1 MLPIITIA
9 RQYGSGGHEVG
20 ERLAEKLNVPLLDKQ
35 LIAMAAK
42 KSGLSEEVFE
52 KADEKAGNSLLYSIR
67 GLTWKKALVLAFALQ
82 HGNGSVNK
90 FFARLDQQGADAT
103 QGVFATILTCAK
115 QSLTEAVHK
124 FILANAER
132 QRALRNMI

>member
-52 KADEKAGNSLLYSIR
+52 KADEKAGNSLLYSM
-67 GLTWKKALVLAFALQ
+67 VM
-82 HGNGSVNK
+82 GNYTFGSRITGINDMPINDK
-90 FFARLDQQGADAT
+90 L
-103 QGVFATILTCAK
+103 
-115 QSLTEAVHK
+115 
-124 FILANAER
+124 FILQSDIIKSAADKA
-132 QRALRNMI
+132 RASSSDAAATTSCASTTTCSAYSSTPTRKRASSAF

>member
-52 KADEKAGNSLLYSIR
+52 KADEKAGNSLLYSMVMGNYTFGSRITGINDMPINDKRHSQSDIIKSAADKRPRASSSDARRLHPAASTTTCSAYSSTPIR
-67 GLTWKKALVLAFALQ
+67 KRASSAF
-82 HGNGSVNK
+82 
-90 FFARLDQQGADAT
+90 
-103 QGVFATILTCAK
+103 
-115 QSLTEAVHK
+115 
-124 FILANAER
+124 
-132 QRALRNMI
+132 

>member
-52 KADEKAGNSLLYSIR
+52 KADEKDDEQIVRR
-67 GLTWKKALVLAFALQ
+67 GRKPRK
-82 HGNGSVNK
+82 
-90 FFARLDQQGADAT
+90 
-103 QGVFATILTCAK
+103 I
-115 QSLTEAVHK
+115 
-124 FILANAER
+124 
-132 QRALRNMI
+132 